1 MIFEAMK
8 QALIAAAERAG
19 LDQYEIYY
27 QREESISAET
37 LKDEISSFASSV
49 GGGICF
55 RCIVDGKMGY
65 ASGELMTEE
74 AMEDLVHAAI
84 SGARCIDNEDE
95 VFIYA
100 GSPAYAKLEE
110 REVKLVEADVIRD
123 TVLEL
128 QKETYAASDKVG
140 DGTQCVT
147 MSAVTEIRLYNSNG
161 LSLSNRVGVS
171 GAYAAPVVR
180 EGEEA
185 QEHFEFR
192 EGRGGIEDFDGLPS
206 LAVTGAL
213 DKLGAGSVES
223 GKYHVVFDGKQFRS
237 FLSTFS
243 SVFSAKNAQL
253 GLSLLAGKEGEK
265 IAADC
270 VTVVDDPMR
279 QGCPMQ
285 TSFDGEGV
293 ATARRNVIEN
303 GVLKTLLYDLTTAK
317 KAGVQS
323 TGNGQKGGYSSPV
336 SIAPYSFGICA
347 GDATQEELF
356 AAIGEGIYI
365 TECKGFHA
373 GANAVTG
380 DFSIES
386 AGFMIRGGKRA
397 EPIKSFTV
405 AGNFF
410 DLLKQIDRLG
420 NETKWGIP
428 GGFTVF
434 GSPDVLVRDM
444 SIAGK

>member
-27 QREESISAET
+27 QREESVSAET
-37 LKDEISSFASSV
+37 LKNEISSFSSSV

-65 ASGELMTEE
+65 ASGELMTEA
-74 AMEDLVHAAI
+74 AMEELVISAI
-84 SGARCIDNEDE
+84 SNAKCIDSEDE
-95 VFIYA
+95 VFIFA
-100 GSPAYAKLEE
+100 GSPSYAKLAP
-110 REVKLVEADVIRD
+110 REVSLLDAGVIRD
-123 TVLEL
+123 TALEL
-128 QKETYAASDKVG
+128 QKRTYAESEKVG
-140 DGTQCVT
+140 DGTQS
-147 MSAVTEIRLYNSNG
+147 MMLSAVEERKLYNSNG
-161 LSLSNRVGVS
+161 LELSNRVGFS

-185 QEHFEFR
+185 QENFEF
-192 EGRGGIEDFDGLPS
+192 GLGSTLEDFADLPKR
-206 LAVTGAL
+206 AVRGAL
-213 DKLGAGSVES
+213 DKIGATTVAS
-223 GKYHVVFDGKQFRS
+223 GKYSVVFDGRQFRS

-243 SVFSAKNAQL
+243 PVFSAKNAQL

-265 IAADC
+265 IASDC
-270 VTVVDDPMR
+270 VNLVDDPMR
-279 QGCPMQ
+279 EGCPMQ
-285 TSFDGEGV
+285 TPFDGEGV

-317 KAGVQS
+317 KAGVES
-323 TGNGQKGGYSSPV
+323 TGNGQKGGYASPV
-336 SIAPYSFGICA
+336 SIAPYNFGIAA
-347 GDATQEELF
+347 GEQTQEELF
-356 AAIGEGIYI
+356 AAVGDGVYI

-410 DLLKQIDRLG
+410 DLLRQIDALG
-420 NETKWGIP
+420 NDVKWGIP